1 MYDGSA
7 LDDLSFDQ
15 LSKLFSLTFYWNSL
29 VRYFS
34 VWADGELLG
43 LVLSSLILSKY
54 PIFTV
59 KELLTRYILN
69 ETNRS
74 AIRFREIASQCC
86 AAKPICFKIVSE
98 SDSQVITLVVISQC
112 DAI

>member
-15 LSKLFSLTFYWNSL
+15 LSKLFNLTYYWNSL

-54 PIFTV
+54 PIFMV
-59 KELLTRYILN
+59 LTRDILN

-74 AIRFREIASQCC
+74 AIRFREIASHCC
-86 AAKPICFKIVSE
+86 VAKPICFQIVSE
-98 SDSQVITLVVISQC
+98 SDSQVITLVVIFQC